1 MGGGWSTITPRTSW
15 ARCRKPPPD
24 LVSLTWPRR
33 PAPVSRPYV
42 TRAPGG
48 APGGGSGDTVH
59 AGPGSRRLRLRAP
72 ETGVPRHP
80 EPVGTVGASHARAV
94 DPSRRGADPRD
105 RGDGRQHAPPRP
117 HGGRRAPRPGVADGR
132 GVHGAGR
139 LIAGA
144 PSLR

>member
-24 LVSLTWPRR
+24 LVSLTW
-33 PAPVSRPYV
+33 
-42 TRAPGG
+42 APGG

-94 DPSRRGADPRD
+94 DQPRRGADPRD
-105 RGDGRQHAPPRP
+105 RGDGRRHAPPRP

-132 GVHGAGR
+132 GVHGPAR